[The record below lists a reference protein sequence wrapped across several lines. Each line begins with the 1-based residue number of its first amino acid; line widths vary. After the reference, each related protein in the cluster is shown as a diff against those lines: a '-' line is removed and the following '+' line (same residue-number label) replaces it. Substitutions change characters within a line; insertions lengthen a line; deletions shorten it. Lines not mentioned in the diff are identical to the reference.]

1 MSLTWSV
8 CSLSTTSSV
17 DLLSHCLPVCS
28 REVNRRHEPHHD
40 CMWAE
45 SVKLSPPFLNKVVKH
60 KRTGLKSQQSAG
72 WIWLAEDSWCQQ
84 NVPYAK
90 IVNVHFD
97 HMTFALWVMKLERKH
112 LKEFLK
118 DVVSKHTDKTRDRPV
133 VSLTDYWSRYS
144 AFFQLSVS
152 VFFVSDCG

>member
-1 MSLTWSV
+1 MLTLMSLTWSV

-90 IVNVHFD
+90 IVNVRFD

-112 LKEFLK
+112 LKEFRLIIGV
-118 DVVSKHTDKTRDRPV
+118 DIQHFSNYRYLYFLCPTVDKRIYFKNA
-133 VSLTDYWSRYS
+133 LL
-144 AFFQLSVS
+144 QL
-152 VFFVSDCG
+152 